1 MTSTSE
7 INVVEDL
14 RERILVSEDGFFDV
28 EVLGINRESDAVVSL
43 ELAHPAGLALPDWSP
58 GSHIDILLPNGLLRQ
73 YSLCSVPG
81 DARWRLG
88 VLREPA
94 GRGGSAY
101 IHEDLRPGARVKVRY
116 PRNNFEMGP
125 ALEYV
130 FIAGGIGITPILPM
144 LRAAEDSGARWR
156 LVYLGRSRSSMAFL
170 NELAAYGDK
179 VHIHA
184 DDESGFYP
192 LPELLGDPNAGF
204 HAYVCG
210 PGPLLDFISTL
221 AENWADASRYK
232 FERFVADPAATAPAA
247 GDHEFTVATTGGLE
261 VNVPVGTSILSV
273 LEDAGVRVLNSCR
286 EGICGTC
293 ETPVVSGD
301 VDHRDSLLSDEER
314 EAGDTMMICV
324 SRCKG
329 QRLILDI

>member
-1 MTSTSE
+1 MISTSE
-7 INVVEDL
+7 QPVIDAA
-14 RERILVSEDGFFDV
+14 REGILVSEDGFFDV
-28 EVLGINRESDAVVSL
+28 EVAGITRASDSVVSL
-43 ELAHPAGLALPDWSP
+43 ELAHPAGLALPEWTP
-58 GSHIDILLPNGLLRQ
+58 GSHIDVLLPNGLLRQ

-81 DARWRLG
+81 QARWRLG

-101 IHEDLRPGARVKVRY
+101 IHEDLRPGARIKVRH
-116 PRNNFEMGP
+116 PRNNFELGP
-125 ALEYV
+125 APEYL

-144 LRAAEDSGARWR
+144 LRAAEDSGTPWR
-156 LVYLGRSRSSMAFL
+156 LVYLGRSRSSMAFIE
-170 NELAAYGDK
+170 ELAVYGGK
-179 VHIHA
+179 VHVHA

-192 LPELLGDPNAGF
+192 LPELLGDPAAGF

-210 PGPLLDFISTL
+210 PGPLLDFISGL
-221 AENWADASRYK
+221 AAGWQDSSRYR

-247 GDHEFTVATTGGLE
+247 GDHEFTVETTGGLE
-261 VNVPVGTSILSV
+261 VRVPVGTSILSA
-273 LEDAGVRVLNSCR
+273 LEQVGVRVLNSCR

-314 EAGDTMMICV
+314 AAGDTMMICV

-329 QRLILDI
+329 KRLLLDI